1 MIRGYMNNYVITE
14 IDNAQKKMSA
24 YVTLLN
30 YRYMNLCVKAE
41 VGALM
46 PITVY
51 IGDDAYNIE
60 DVATVNSPDEF
71 QFGVYPKN
79 ENNLQDIIQGI
90 YEAHPEFKMKT
101 ASIDGSGDADKRYLL
116 YTMPDVDENRH
127 DFLENAIK
135 VLHEEC
141 CTRIEA
147 IHLEFKERLVENMVK
162 ISQAEADEAVDALD
176 ALRQKSLAMADN
188 QLEKKQQEIDE
199 ALEHYQEEQVRQAE
213 EKPEF
218 DYTKGFRMTTPES

>member
-1 MIRGYMNNYVITE
+1 MNNYVITE
-14 IDNAQKKMSA
+14 IDSAQKKMSA

-46 PITVY
+46 PVTVY
-51 IGDDAYNIE
+51 IGEDAYNIE
-60 DVATVNSPDEF
+60 DVATVNCPDDF

-90 YEAHPEFKMKT
+90 YEAHPEFKMET
-101 ASIDGSGDADKRYLL
+101 ATIDGSDESEKRYLL

-127 DFLENAIK
+127 DFLENAVK
-135 VLHEEC
+135 GLHEEC
-141 CTRIEA
+141 CARIEA
-147 IHLEFKERLVENMVK
+147 IHLEFKERLVENMMK
-162 ISQAEADEAVDALD
+162 ISQAETDEAVEALD
-176 ALRQKSLAMADN
+176 DLRQKSLELADN

-199 ALEHYQEEQVRQAE
+199 GYERYLE
-213 EKPEF
+213 EKESKDSNEF
-218 DYTKGFRMTTPES
+218 DYTKGFRMFSED

>member
-1 MIRGYMNNYVITE
+1 MNNYVITE
-14 IDNAQKKMSA
+14 IDSAQKKMSA

-46 PITVY
+46 PVTVY

-60 DVATVNSPDEF
+60 DVATVNSPDDF

-79 ENNLQDIIQGI
+79 DNNLQDIIQGI
-90 YEAHPEFKMKT
+90 YEAHPEFKMEI
-101 ASIDGSGDADKRYLL
+101 ASIDGSSESDKRYLL

-141 CTRIEA
+141 CARIDA
-147 IHLEFKERLVENMVK
+147 IHLEYKERLLENMVK

-176 ALRQKSLAMADN
+176 EIRQKSLAMADS
-188 QLEKKQQEIDE
+188 QLEKKQQEIDDALARYLEQKEKKE
-199 ALEHYQEEQVRQAE
+199 AE
-213 EKPEF
+213 EF
-218 DYTKGFRMTTPES
+218 DYSKGFRMFSPEET

>member
-1 MIRGYMNNYVITE
+1 MNNYVITE
-14 IDNAQKKMSA
+14 INSAQKKMSA

-46 PITVY
+46 PVTVY

-60 DVATVNSPDEF
+60 DVATVNSPDEY

-90 YEAHPEFKMKT
+90 YEAHPEFKMET
-101 ASIDGSGDADKRYLL
+101 ASIDGSGEADKRYLL
-116 YTMPDVDENRH
+116 YTMPDVDKNRH

-141 CTRIEA
+141 CARIEA

-162 ISQAEADEAVDALD
+162 ISQAETDEAVDALD
-176 ALRQKSLAMADN
+176 DLRKKSLAMADN

-199 ALEHYQEEQVRQAE
+199 ALEHYQEEQVRKAE
-213 EKPEF
+213 ENPEF
-218 DYTKGFRMTTPES
+218 DYTKGFRMTDSEW